1 MKMKK
6 LTSNDKVYGILIKDI
21 IRKECEGKPGI
32 KYDHSEGY
40 NRFTFFKGKDGKY
53 YIDNF
58 TYDFINENWFHRT
71 YCEVID
77 GKEVEREILNELY
90 GE

>member
-1 MKMKK
+1 MIKK

-21 IRKECEGKPGI
+21 IRKECIDGGGI
-32 KYDHSEGY
+32 KSTHEEGY
-40 NRFTFFKGKDGKY
+40 DKFTFFRGKDKKY

-58 TYDFINENWFHRT
+58 VYDGINENWFHRT

-77 GKEVEREILNELY
+77 GEEVRREILKEIY